1 MSIGTR
7 VAIPD
12 ILLKVTYGY
21 APNIRT
27 ITQPVSVSTLNLG
40 LNSILLEDPKLL
52 REIKANPELKLY
64 PSVVINSTL
73 SPNFS
78 DTVVGQTYYPP
89 EKTYSEN
96 ILDEYSLNMFLDDQ
110 ILPIFRENPLVG
122 LLNDSIAFIGESGGE
137 FGNGVDSPVPT
148 NSLGECPD
156 GYFGIGGGYCMN
168 EASILA

>member
-1 MSIGTR
+1 MSIRSR

-96 ILDEYSLNMFLDDQ
+96 ISE
-110 ILPIFRENPLVG
+110 EK
-122 LLNDSIAFIGESGGE
+122 LLNILT
-137 FGNGVDSPVPT
+137 GVDFTDPINDNFIDVEEGNCEIGFGYLPGCGCVPWM
-148 NSLGECPD
+148 NAQLGICAYD
-156 GYFGIGGGYCMN
+156 
-168 EASILA
+168 

>member
-1 MSIGTR
+1 MSIRSR
-7 VAIPD
+7 VAIPV
-12 ILLKVTYGY
+12 IQLKVTYGY

-40 LNSILLEDPKLL
+40 LNSIKIEDPKLL

-78 DTVVGQTYYPP
+78 DIVVGQTYYPP

-96 ILDEYSLNMFLDDQ
+96 MFSDDHF
-110 ILPIFRENPLVG
+110 LPIFEPDPLVG
-122 LLNDSIAFIGESGGE
+122 LLNDSIGLLNDSTINDVVDFGSSFTIHDAF
-137 FGNGVDSPVPT
+137 NNNYTQP
-148 NSLGECPD
+148 CPP
-156 GYFGIGGGYCMN
+156 GKTYINMGTMGGYCM
-168 EASILA
+168 

>member
-73 SPNFS
+73 GPNFS

-96 ILDEYSLNMFLDDQ
+96 ILALINISTLSSNDD
-110 ILPIFRENPLVG
+110 
-122 LLNDSIAFIGESGGE
+122 LLNALLAFLFIPCRSIDIKF
-137 FGNGVDSPVPT
+137 P
-148 NSLGECPD
+148 L
-156 GYFGIGGGYCMN
+156 
-168 EASILA
+168 